1 MGTTT
6 AALRRSMF
14 VVSLIVASVA
24 SVAGV
29 LPLTGGPAA
38 AQAPDSIIVEG
49 RANGHGRGMGQFGA
63 LGYAID
69 HGWNHRQILDHY
81 YGGTRAGSVANQ
93 DILVYLTR
101 FDLTDLRITSN
112 LPFVVDGTWR
122 IEPGQAVLIQI
133 AGDMR
138 FHIYVGPSCD
148 GPWTRVADNR
158 LGDTG
163 PGRHGDHAYIEAV
176 PVSPNYGNDANGVL
190 INCSLLNGAE
200 QAYRGSLRLV
210 EQGGAPVHVNRLPLE
225 QYLRGVVGHESPPRW
240 GSLPSGRGV
249 DRGMQALMAQ
259 AVAARSY
266 AMNLALTR
274 RASGVWASD
283 TCDTQ
288 ACQVYQGAWKG
299 TRAANGGRT
308 GTAQD
313 YGGVFANS
321 NHAIAATAGEV
332 RLDGAGRVSRTE
344 FASSTGGYTSR
355 PSEGN
360 GFPAVPDLGDAT
372 TTTCRLFPGTFDC
385 NPYQHWTK
393 EIPRADIEAAYPAVG
408 TLKTIRVTKRNG
420 LGAWGGRVQQIRI
433 EGTGGTAVIDIA
445 NWTNDTFRTKFGL
458 RSDWYRFPQFEAP
471 VGSGHQ
477 GFWTVKANGAVG
489 AWGTAGFHGDASTIP
504 LWKPIVYAASTP
516 SGNGYW
522 LAATDGGVFTYGDA
536 TFHGSAGGIALWQ
549 PIVAMAATPSGR
561 GYVLA
566 ASDGGIFTY
575 GDASFH
581 GSMGGIPLVS
591 PVVGMAATPSGRGY
605 WMVAADGGIFTF
617 GDATFYGSLG
627 GQALPAPIVGM
638 AASPV
643 GNGYWLV
650 AANGQVFTF
659 GSVPHLGDR
668 AGTEI
673 RGRVIGI
680 AASADGRG
688 YWILTDTG
696 TSYPFGGVA
705 DHVSSAA
712 GGGVVAVTAQR

>member
-1 MGTTT
+1 
-6 AALRRSMF
+6 MF
-14 VVSLIVASVA
+14 VISLLVA

-29 LPLTGGPAA
+29 VPVMAGTAA
-38 AQAPDSIIVEG
+38 AQAPDSIVVEG

-63 LGYAID
+63 LGYAVD
-69 HGWNHRQILDHY
+69 YGWNHRQILDHF
-81 YGGTRAGSVANQ
+81 YGGTRAGTVPNG
-93 DILVYLTR
+93 DILVFLTR
-101 FDLTDLRITSN
+101 WNNHDLRVTSN
-112 LPFVVDGTWR
+112 QPFVVDGAWR
-122 IEPGQAVLIQI
+122 IEPGQAVIIQV
-133 AGDMR
+133 AGDMI
-138 FHIYVGPSCD
+138 FDIFTGPSCD
-148 GPWTRVADNR
+148 GPWTQVADNR

-176 PVSPNYGNDANGVL
+176 PVQANYGNDMNGVL
-190 INCSLLNGAE
+190 INCSTRDE
-200 QAYRGSLRLV
+200 QGYRGALRLV

-249 DRGMQALMAQ
+249 DKGMQALMAQ

-274 RASGVWASD
+274 RATGIWASD

-299 TRAANGGRT
+299 TRASNGGRS

-313 YGGVFANS
+313 HGGTFNNS
-321 NHAIAATAGEV
+321 NYAIAHTAGEV

-372 TTTCRLFPGTFDC
+372 TTTCRLYPGTFDC
-385 NPYQHWTK
+385 NPYQNWTK
-393 EIPRADIEAAYPAVG
+393 EIPRAEIEAAYPAVG

-433 EGTGGTAVIDIA
+433 EGTGGTAVIDVP
-445 NWTNDTFRTKFGL
+445 NWTQDSFRTRFGL

-522 LAATDGGVFTYGDA
+522 LTATDGGVFTYGDA
-536 TFHGSAGGIALWQ
+536 TFHGSAGGIALWK

-638 AASPV
+638 AASPA

-668 AGTEI
+668 AGTQI
-673 RGRVIGI
+673 RGRVIGL
-680 AASADGRG
+680 AASADSRG